1 MKQKDNQTPK
11 QGHSANMLLYA
22 VAPQPKLS
30 TDAIALDGAVVSR
43 GNGIG
48 ATSETYLMDCIVGMK
63 HYPDKYFD
71 LAVVDPPY
79 GINADDKNSTNKKQ
93 SRKSAA
99 HSKDYGS
106 QKWDMDV
113 PTMQYFTELFRVS
126 KNQIIW
132 GVNYYPYDCF
142 TGGRIYWDKCVTMPT
157 YSDGELAYCSMLNSI
172 KSVKI
177 AWHGMIQ
184 DDMKNKE
191 QRIHPTQKPVKLYD
205 WIFKNFAEPNF
216 KILDTHLGSGSSRIA
231 ADKAGLNFVGF
242 ERDEEY
248 FYAQEM
254 RFKDYKAQLTLFNK

>member
-79 GINADDKNSTNKKQ
+79 GIGEDGRKNHTRGVLTKSNDYRNNSKYDNAT
-93 SRKSAA
+93 
-99 HSKDYGS
+99 
-106 QKWDMDV
+106 
-113 PTMQYFTELFRVS
+113 PTEEYFAELLRVS

-132 GVNYYPYDCF
+132 GGNYFIQHLYNTSCF
-142 TGGRIYWDKCVTMPT
+142 VVWDKNNGENDFADC
-157 YSDGELAYCSMLNSI
+157 ELAWTSFDTACR
-172 KSVKI
+172 KFKWT
-177 AWHGMIQ
+177 WHGMLQ
-184 DDMKNKE
+184 ENMKNKE
-191 QRIHPTQKPVKLYD
+191 HRIHPNQKPIALYKWLLKKYAKD
-205 WIFKNFAEPNF
+205 GDR
-216 KILDTHLGSGSSRIA
+216 ILDTHLGSGSNRIA
-231 ADKAGLNFVGF
+231 AHELGFSFTGF
-242 ERDEEY
+242 EIDEEY
-248 FYAQEM
+248 YYMQEG
-254 RFKDYKAQLTLFNK
+254 RFEKYQSQLKINF